1 MIKKDGGTYAR
12 GTVNYNT
19 TPEYKRDMWEQ
30 IVEAAKV
37 VIERGGGDI
46 KFRPPEEDSERMYRD
61 QVRAKRLRE
70 RLLKGE

>member
-1 MIKKDGGTYAR
+1 MIKQDGTQYKR
-12 GTVNYNT
+12 GRVNYNT
-19 TPEYKRDMWEQ
+19 TPEYKMQMWEH

-61 QVRAKRLRE
+61 QVRAQRLRE
-70 RLLKGE
+70 RLLRGE